1 MSIKSK
7 VALLAAAL
15 VIVPAGAAMADSH
28 TDAQVVIVH
37 GVPGLEVDVLVDGAA
52 AVEGFNFGETVVTAL
67 PAGDYE
73 LGVAAAG
80 TTDAILTLDASLTA
94 GSSVTVA
101 AYLQEGGEPTLAAF
115 ANETDGTG
123 IQPFHLADFG
133 AVSIIA
139 GGEIAID
146 DVTNGVTAR
155 VDVPGGTTVP
165 GVGIGVAGSTDAA
178 IDLGDVTVPEDSLIL
193 AYAIGPDEGEEL
205 PTVVTEVVAAG
216 STDAGD
222 DDGDDNG
229 DDNGAEDGAEDD
241 TTEAAP
247 TAVHSGTGGLAADQ
261 GLPLLVVSLMALGAL
276 GLASPAIS
284 AARRRR

>member
-1 MSIKSK
+1 MSIKKK

-15 VIVPAGAAMADSH
+15 VVFPATAAMADSH
-28 TDAQVVIVH
+28 DEAEVVVVH
-37 GVPGLEVDVLVDGAA
+37 GVPGLEVDVLVDGAPA
-52 AVEGFNFGETVVTAL
+52 IESFNFGDTAVTSL

-73 LGVAAAG
+73 LTVAAAG
-80 TTDAILTLDASLTA
+80 TTDAVLTLDATLTA

-115 ANETDGTG
+115 GNETDGTG

-139 GGEIAID
+139 GGEIALD

-178 IDLGDVTVPEDSLIL
+178 IDLGDVTVPEGQLVL
-193 AYAIGPDEGEEL
+193 AYAIGPDEGAEL
-205 PTVVTEVVAAG
+205 PTVVTEVVAA
-216 STDAGD
+216 STAD
-222 DDGDDNG
+222 DDGTDTDTDTDADSDSDD
-229 DDNGAEDGAEDD
+229 DAD
-241 TTEAAP
+241 AAP
-247 TAVHSGTGGLAADQ
+247 TAVHSGTGGLAADA
-261 GLPLLVVSLMALGAL
+261 GLPLAVTALMALGAL
-276 GLASPAIS
+276 GLAVPAVAS
-284 AARRRR
+284 ARRRR